1 MKFETF
7 VIYADELKDVTA
19 DEAFVIYEN
28 LYYTEQEK
36 FINSFLKNTDKIEI
50 VEKILENCSKEEK
63 EEIKKL
69 LED

>member
-1 MKFETF
+1 MKFELGTL
-7 VIYADELKDVTA
+7 YADELTDVTA

-50 VEKILENCSKEEK
+50 VEKILEICSKEEK

>member
-1 MKFETF
+1 MKFEMM
-7 VIYADELKDVTA
+7 IINADELKGVTA

-28 LYYTEQEK
+28 LYNTEQEK

-50 VEKILENCSKEEK
+50 VEKILEICSKEEK

>member
-1 MKFETF
+1 MKFEMM
-7 VIYADELKDVTA
+7 IINADELKGVTA

-28 LYYTEQEK
+28 LYNTEQEK

>member
-1 MKFETF
+1 MKFE
-7 VIYADELKDVTA
+7 VGLYINELKDVAA

-63 EEIKKL
+63 KKLKKL